1 MKQQNRILTNLSD
14 KVAKKD
20 MEIEH
25 LSALVN
31 KYKKYY
37 DDYEYIKAT
46 LAHKNKE
53 CERATQENKI
63 LFTEMNKIVSENK

>member
-1 MKQQNRILTNLSD
+1 
-14 KVAKKD
+14 